1 MKKYLVN
8 SAFIDRATGKHVP
21 QGKPFGSEDGDQ
33 IERLQKRGVLSKDEF
48 KEPVAASAAGE
59 KPGVLEPAKAPTK

>member
-21 QGKPFGSEDGDQ
+21 QGQPFGSDDGEQ
-33 IERLQKRGVLSKDEF
+33 IARLQKRGVLSKDEF

-59 KPGVLEPAKAPTK
+59 KSAAPAATKAAAK

>member
-21 QGKPFGSEDGDQ
+21 QGQPFGSDDGDQ
-33 IERLQKRGVLSKDEF
+33 IARLQKRGVLDKNEF
-48 KEPVAASAAGE
+48 KEPSAE
-59 KPGVLEPAKAPTK
+59 KPGAAAATKAATK